1 MVTMKPLESIPLV
14 RPCAR
19 PAAGWRALWR
29 GFTLIELLVVMSII
43 ALLLTIAVPR
53 YFGSLEKSKEVALKE
68 NLQVMRTAIDRFHT
82 DKGRFPN
89 DLGELVSEKYFR
101 TVPVDP
107 VTESA
112 TTWVPVPSRDIES
125 PGIEDVKSGA
135 PGMTR
140 DKIPYSQL

>member
-1 MVTMKPLESIPLV
+1 MAHNGKLS
-14 RPCAR
+14 ASAN
-19 PAAGWRALWR
+19 AAGRR
-29 GFTLIELLVVMSII
+29 GFTLIEMLVVMAVI
-43 ALLLTIAVPR
+43 ALLMSIALPR

-68 NLQVMRTAIDRFHT
+68 NLQVMRTGIDRFHT

-101 TVPVDP
+101 TVPIDP
-107 VTESA
+107 VTESS
-112 TTWVPVPSRDIES
+112 TTWILVPSRDIEK

-140 DKIPYSQL
+140 DRTPYSQL

>member
-1 MVTMKPLESIPLV
+1 MVSMNK
-14 RPCAR
+14 
-19 PAAGWRALWR
+19 AGIWVGSATAGRGMWQAMRR
-29 GFTLIELLVVMSII
+29 GFTLIEMLVVMAVI
-43 ALLLTIAVPR
+43 ALLLSIALPR

-68 NLQVMRTAIDRFHT
+68 NLQVMRTALDRFYT

-101 TVPVDP
+101 SVPVDP

-112 TTWVPVPSRDIES
+112 TTWILVPSRDIEK